1 MSKWLGESEKLVKQ
15 LFDLA
20 RENAPSIIFID
31 EVRVGGG
38 QTPVFVCQASPG
50 AVALVAHDEQL
61 QLRAA
66 RYRDKQRLA
75 VHQVPLGA
83 LPYLPF
89 LHSSLPPSRSSIAFA
104 PSFPQVDSLCSA
116 RNDNQS
122 EAAGRI
128 KTQLMIEMNG
138 VGSNNS
144 RVLVLAATNLP
155 YSLDQVSTQP

>member
-31 EVRVGGG
+31 EVRFGGG
-38 QTPVFVCQASPG
+38 QASPG
-50 AVALVAHDEQL
+50 AVASVAHDVQV

-66 RYRDKQRLA
+66 RYSDEQKLA
-75 VHQVPLGA
+75 VHQVPLGS
-83 LPYLPF
+83 LTYLPF
-89 LHSSLPPSRSSIAFA
+89 LHSSSPPSCSSIAFA
-104 PSFPQVDSLCSA
+104 LSFPQVDSLCSA

-155 YSLDQVSTQP
+155 YSLDQVSSRP